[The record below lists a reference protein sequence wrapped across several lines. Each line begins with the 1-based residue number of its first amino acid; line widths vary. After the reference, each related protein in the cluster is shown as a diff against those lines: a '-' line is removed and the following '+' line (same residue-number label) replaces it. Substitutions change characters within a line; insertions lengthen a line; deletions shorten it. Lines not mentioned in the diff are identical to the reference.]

1 VFFRAASLRDS
12 MTVIGR
18 MFWGPRGALL
28 WERWQIDL
36 ILGTLVLAILEERF
50 AWFER
55 LVKAPAWVYGA
66 AMALLLLGIELIGVT
81 EVAVPFVYF
90 QF

>member
-1 VFFRAASLRDS
+1 V
-12 MTVIGR
+12 
-18 MFWGPRGALL
+18 
-28 WERWQIDL
+28 
-36 ILGTLVLAILEERF
+36 

-66 AMALLLLGIELIGVT
+66 AMALLLLGLELIAVT
-81 EVAVPFVYF
+81 DVAVPFIYF